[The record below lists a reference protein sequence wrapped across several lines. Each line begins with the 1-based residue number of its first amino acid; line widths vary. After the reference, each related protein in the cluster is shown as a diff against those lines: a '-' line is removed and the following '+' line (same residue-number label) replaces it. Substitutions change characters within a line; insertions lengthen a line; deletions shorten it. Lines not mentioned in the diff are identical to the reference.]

1 MRRVL
6 LAVVLLALVAWAAVG
21 AFRTG
26 PAPSITFTP
35 ALAAVGK
42 RTPVA
47 VEIVGGKRGL
57 GRITIEAV
65 QSDRVTPLAEQRF
78 ATAPSWKLWVRGT
91 ERWRGTVDVG
101 KETIKDLKAGT
112 VTVRATAERA
122 GSWLRHPAPAVREL
136 SLPVRLSPP
145 TLQVLSIQTYVRQ
158 GGSEAVVYRVGET
171 ATRHGVVAGD
181 WFFPGAPLPGGG
193 PQDRFALFSV
203 PYDMAEA
210 SSVKLVA
217 ADEVGNESRASFIDK
232 FYPDRLHTD
241 TLPVTDAF
249 LEKVVPSIM
258 SQTPELEDKGS
269 RLENYLQINRD
280 LRRSNNAVLKDLAAA
295 SKPEFLWS
303 TPFRPFPNAK
313 ITARFADRRT
323 YVYQGRSVDQQDHL
337 GLDMAATRAVP
348 VPSTGD
354 GVVVLAKFFGIYGN
368 AVIVDHG
375 YGLMSLYGHLSS
387 IDVKEG
393 QTVKQGD
400 VLGRTGDTGL
410 AGGDHLHFA
419 FLLHGL
425 PVTPIEW
432 WDGHWIQDRIARK
445 LGPGFRFNP

>member
-1 MRRVL
+1 MRRVFL
-6 LAVVLLALVAWAAVG
+6 LLLLIALVGWAAMG

-26 PAPSITFTP
+26 PAPTVTLSP
-35 ALAAVGK
+35 ELPAVGK

-47 VEIVGGKRGL
+47 IEVVGSKRGL
-57 GRITIEAV
+57 GRITVQAV
-65 QSDRVTPLAEQRF
+65 QGDRVTPLAEQ
-78 ATAPSWKLWVRGT
+78 ALTPVPAWKLWGRGT
-91 ERWRGTVDVG
+91 DRWQGKVDVG

-112 VTVRATAERA
+112 VAVRVTAERA
-122 GSWLRHPAPAVREL
+122 GSWLRHPAPVVQEL
-136 SLPVRLSPP
+136 ALPVRLSPP

-193 PQDRFALFSV
+193 SQDRFAIFSV
-203 PYDMAEA
+203 PYDMAEP
-210 SSVKLVA
+210 STVKLVA
-217 ADEVGNESRASFIDK
+217 SDEVGNESRASFIDQFK
-232 FYPDRLHTD
+232 PDRLHTD

-249 LEKVVPSIM
+249 LNKVVPPIM
-258 SQTPELEDKGS
+258 SQTPELEDKGGL
-269 RLENYLQINRD
+269 LENYLQINRD
-280 LRRSNNAVLKDLAAA
+280 LRRANNAVLKELAANSRA
-295 SKPEFLWS
+295 EFLWS
-303 TPFRPFPNAK
+303 TTFKPFPNAK

-323 YVYQGRSVDQQDHL
+323 YVYNGRSVDQQDHL

-348 VPSTGD
+348 VPATGD
-354 GVVVLAKFFGIYGN
+354 GVVVLARFFGIYGN
-368 AVIVDHG
+368 AVVVDHG
-375 YGLMSLYGHLSS
+375 FGLMSLYGHLSS
-387 IDVKEG
+387 IDAKEG
-393 QTVKQGD
+393 QVVKQGD